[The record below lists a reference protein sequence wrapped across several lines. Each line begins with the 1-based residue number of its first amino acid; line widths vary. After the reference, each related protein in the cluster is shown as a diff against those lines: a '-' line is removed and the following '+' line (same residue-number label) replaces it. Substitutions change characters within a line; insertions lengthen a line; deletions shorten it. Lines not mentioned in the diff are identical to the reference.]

1 MITLYHGSNVEIN
14 KIDLSLSR
22 RGKDF
27 GCGFYLNADK
37 QQAIEMAVRTSNRM
51 RTGSPVVTAFEFDDS
66 ILSTDILKIK
76 IFEDYTTDWADFIL
90 MNRKN
95 FSEEPVHQ
103 YDIVVGP
110 IADDTVGV
118 QIRRYIMG
126 YISIEKL
133 IEELKYRGNHSVQ
146 YFFATESAIKLLKK
160 L

>member
-66 ILSTDILKIK
+66 ILSTDI
-76 IFEDYTTDWADFIL
+76 
-90 MNRKN
+90 
-95 FSEEPVHQ
+95 
-103 YDIVVGP
+103 
-110 IADDTVGV
+110 
-118 QIRRYIMG
+118 
-126 YISIEKL
+126 
-133 IEELKYRGNHSVQ
+133 
-146 YFFATESAIKLLKK
+146 
-160 L
+160 